1 MSLAQGVDIWEGEM
15 DFEIGTAGT
24 YLGRKDFEF
33 GTTREYA
40 GGERGV

>member
-1 MSLAQGVDIWEGEM
+1 M